1 MPAKKAPAAKTESV
15 VKKKPAAK
23 KKTTVK
29 KKETKKAPAAEK
41 KSTAEKKPVAKKKAV
56 SKKSPANAMGF
67 KPGVPKEKPKGRIY
81 EGPLNVNAKPKKADT
96 IFFGVGGV
104 PHSAKP
110 QGHPEAVRRL
120 HELGLGVYEME
131 FVHGVRIRPET
142 CELVKA
148 AQAETGVHVT
158 AHGPYYVNLY
168 SLEEE
173 KVEASRKR
181 VLDTARALAACG
193 GDGACFHAGFYQKR
207 DPAEVHA
214 FMTKQIGELVDI
226 LEKEGCPVRLDPET
240 TGKGSQFGSLAELC
254 EMGDALQGKNMSIT
268 IDFAHIH
275 ARTAGAMNTYDEFAG
290 QLELMKNKLGKEALS
305 SMHIH
310 LSGIAY
316 TEKGEAHHLE
326 LDDSDMNYEDL
337 FRALIDFGASGRVVC
352 ESPALEYDAL
362 IMQKAYRRLAGTK

>member
-1 MPAKKAPAAKTESV
+1 VPAKKMPVKKKTSTKAPAAKKTPAAER
-15 VKKKPAAK
+15 KPAAK
-23 KKTTVK
+23 KK
-29 KKETKKAPAAEK
+29 
-41 KSTAEKKPVAKKKAV
+41 SV
-56 SKKSPANAMGF
+56 SRKSPANAMGW
-67 KPGVPKEKPKGRIY
+67 KPGVPKEKPKGRVY
-81 EGPLNVNAKPKKADT
+81 DGPLSVNAKPKKGDL

-110 QGHPEAVRRL
+110 QDHPQAVRRL
-120 HELGLGVYEME
+120 HALGLGVYEME

-142 CELVKA
+142 CVEVNA

-207 DPAEVHA
+207 DLAEVHA
-214 FMTKQIGELVDI
+214 FMTKQIGELADI
-226 LEKEGCPVRLDPET
+226 LAEEDCPVRLDPET
-240 TGKGSQFGSLAELC
+240 TGKGSQFGSLQELC
-254 EMGDALQGKNMSIT
+254 EMGDALKGKNTGIT

-290 QLELMKNKLGKEALS
+290 ELELMKDKLGKEALS

-362 IMQKAYRRLAGTK
+362 IMQKAYRRLNGS

>member
-1 MPAKKAPAAKTESV
+1 MPAKKAPAAE
-15 VKKKPAAK
+15 KKPAAK
-23 KKTTVK
+23 KNSVA
-29 KKETKKAPAAEK
+29 KKAPATKKKTTAQK
-41 KSTAEKKPVAKKKAV
+41 KSTAKAPAAKKKTAAKK
-56 SKKSPANAMGF
+56 SPAARKSPANAMGW
-67 KPGVPKEKPKGRIY
+67 KPGVPKEKPKGRVY
-81 EGPLNVNAKPKKADT
+81 DGPLSVNAKPRKADL

-110 QGHPEAVRRL
+110 QSHPEAVRRL
-120 HELGLGVYEME
+120 HTLGLGVYEME

-142 CELVKA
+142 CVEVKA
-148 AQAETGVHVT
+148 AQAECGVHVT

-214 FMTKQIGELVDI
+214 FMTKQIGELADI
-226 LEKEGCPVRLDPET
+226 LEEEGCPVRLDPET
-240 TGKGSQFGSLAELC
+240 TGKESQFGSLAELC
-254 EMGDALQGKNMSIT
+254 EMGDALQGKNTGIT

-290 QLELMKNKLGKEALS
+290 QLELMKDKLGKEALS

-362 IMQKAYRRLAGTK
+362 IMQKAYRRLNGS

>member
-1 MPAKKAPAAKTESV
+1 MTAKKKTAKAPSKKAAKKPTKKAAAKKTPAKKSAAKKKKAPANV
-15 VKKKPAAK
+15 
-23 KKTTVK
+23 
-29 KKETKKAPAAEK
+29 
-41 KSTAEKKPVAKKKAV
+41 
-56 SKKSPANAMGF
+56 MGW
-67 KPGVPKEKPKGRIY
+67 KPGVPKEKPKDRAY
-81 EGPLNVNAKPKKADT
+81 EGPLRVNAKPKKNDL

-104 PHSAKP
+104 PHSTNPKS
-110 QGHPEAVRRL
+110 HPGAVRRL
-120 HELGLGVYEME
+120 RELGLGVYEME

-142 CELVKA
+142 CDEVMA
-148 AQAETGVHVT
+148 AQKETGVHVT
-158 AHGPYYVNLY
+158 AHGPYYINLY

-173 KVEASRKR
+173 KIEASRKR
-181 VLDTARALAACG
+181 VLDTARALEACG
-193 GDGACFHAGFYQKR
+193 GDGACFHPGFYQKR

-214 FMTKQIGELVDI
+214 FMEKQIGELADI
-226 LEKEGCPVRLDPET
+226 LKKEGCPVRLDPET
-240 TGKGSQFGSLAELC
+240 TGKESQFGSLAELC
-254 EMGDALQGKNMSIT
+254 GMGEALMGKNTGIT

-275 ARTAGAMNTYDEFAG
+275 ARTVGANNTYDEFAG
-290 QLELMKNKLGKEALS
+290 QLELMKNKMGEEALA

-362 IMQKAYRRLAGTK
+362 IMQKAYRRLNGS